1 MTIICYFST
10 EMSYSYIIVEDNELD
25 RLSLK
30 VFLKSYHDFITAGE
44 YPSAEEALSPIKEKK
59 PHVIFLDVD
68 MGEMSGITLRSQLP
82 EIPVCIFI
90 TSHPEYA
97 IDGFEQNA
105 LDFLTKPLQKERFEQ
120 TITRARQYLQ
130 IKEKATLLDENIGAD
145 SIFIK
150 DGHEK
155 IKIHTHEILFL
166 EALKD
171 YTKIVTT
178 QKSHFVLSSLSA
190 LLQENA
196 FSTFIRVHRSFAVP
210 KHYIKKLRSNEV
222 VINQFTIPVGRSY
235 KMQLQ
240 NL

>member
-1 MTIICYFST
+1 
-10 EMSYSYIIVEDNELD
+10 MSYSYVIVEDNELD

-30 VFLKSYHDFITAGE
+30 VFLKSYPDFITIGE
-44 YPSAEEALSPIKEKK
+44 YTTAEEALVPIKEKK
-59 PHVIFLDVD
+59 PHVIFLDID
-68 MGEMSGITLRSQLP
+68 MGEMSGIALRSQLP

-120 TITRARQYLQ
+120 SILRARQYLQ
-130 IKEKATLLDENIGAD
+130 IKEKATILDDNIGTG

-150 DGHEK
+150 NGHEK
-155 IKIHTHEILFL
+155 IKINTHEILFL

-171 YTKIVTT
+171 YTKIVTSN
-178 QKSHFVLSSLSA
+178 KSHFVLSSLSA
-190 LLQENA
+190 LLLENA
-196 FSTFIRVHRSFAVP
+196 FSSFIRIHRSFAVP
-210 KHYIKKLRSNEV
+210 KHYIKKLKANEV
-222 VINQFTIPVGRSY
+222 IIDQFTIPIGRSY

>member
-1 MTIICYFST
+1 
-10 EMSYSYIIVEDNELD
+10 MSYSYVIVEDNELD

-30 VFLKSYHDFITAGE
+30 VFLKSYPDFITIGE
-44 YPSAEEALSPIKEKK
+44 YTTAEEALVPIKEKK
-59 PHVIFLDVD
+59 PHVIFLDID
-68 MGEMSGITLRSQLP
+68 MGEMSGIALRSQLP

-120 TITRARQYLQ
+120 SILRARQYLQ
-130 IKEKATLLDENIGAD
+130 IKEKATILDDNIGTG

-150 DGHEK
+150 NGHEK
-155 IKIHTHEILFL
+155 IKINTHEILFL

-171 YTKIVTT
+171 YTKIVTSN
-178 QKSHFVLSSLSA
+178 KSHFVLSSLSA
-190 LLQENA
+190 LLLENA
-196 FSTFIRVHRSFAVP
+196 FSSFIRIHRSFAVP
-210 KHYIKKLRSNEV
+210 KHYIKKLKANEV
-222 VINQFTIPVGRSY
+222 TIDQHTIPIGRSY

>member
-1 MTIICYFST
+1 
-10 EMSYSYIIVEDNELD
+10 MSYSYVIVEDNELD

-30 VFLKSYHDFITAGE
+30 VFLKYYSDFVAAGE
-44 YPSAEEALSPIKEKK
+44 YTSAEEALIPIKEKK
-59 PHVIFLDVD
+59 PDVIFLDVD
-68 MGEMSGITLRSQLP
+68 MGKMSGIALRSQLP

-120 TITRARQYLQ
+120 SILRARQYLQ
-130 IKEKATLLDENIGAD
+130 IKEKATILDDNIGTG

-150 DGHEK
+150 NGHEK
-155 IKIHTHEILFL
+155 IKINTHEILFL

-171 YTKIVTT
+171 YTKIVTSN
-178 QKSHFVLSSLSA
+178 KSHFVLSSLSA
-190 LLQENA
+190 LLLENA
-196 FSTFIRVHRSFAVP
+196 FSSFIRIHRSFAVP
-210 KHYIKKLRSNEV
+210 KHYIKKLKANEV
-222 VINQFTIPVGRSY
+222 TIDQHTIPIGRSY

>member
-1 MTIICYFST
+1 
-10 EMSYSYIIVEDNELD
+10 MSYSYIIVEDNELD

-30 VFLKSYHDFITAGE
+30 VFLKSYADFVASGE
-44 YPSAEEALSPIKEKK
+44 YTSAEEALIPIKEKK

-68 MGEMSGITLRSQLP
+68 MGEMSGIALRSQLP

-120 TITRARQYLQ
+120 TIIRAKQYLQ

-145 SIFIK
+145 NIFIK
-150 DGHEK
+150 NGHEK
-155 IKIHTHEILFL
+155 IKINTHEILFL

-171 YTKIVTT
+171 YTKIVTSN
-178 QKSHFVLSSLSA
+178 KSHFVLSSLSA
-190 LLQENA
+190 LLLENA
-196 FSTFIRVHRSFAVP
+196 FSSFIRIHRSFAVP
-210 KHYIKKLRSNEV
+210 KHYIKKLKANEV
-222 VINQFTIPVGRSY
+222 IIDQFTIPIGRSY

>member
-1 MTIICYFST
+1 
-10 EMSYSYIIVEDNELD
+10 MSYSYVIVEDNELD

-30 VFLKSYHDFITAGE
+30 VFLKSYPDFITIGE
-44 YPSAEEALSPIKEKK
+44 YTTAEEALVPIKEKK
-59 PHVIFLDVD
+59 PHVIFLDID
-68 MGEMSGITLRSQLP
+68 MGEMSGIALRSQLP

-120 TITRARQYLQ
+120 SILRARQYLQ
-130 IKEKATLLDENIGAD
+130 IKEKATILDDNIGTG

-150 DGHEK
+150 NGHEK
-155 IKIHTHEILFL
+155 IKINTHEILFL

-171 YTKIVTT
+171 YTKIVTSN
-178 QKSHFVLSSLSA
+178 KSHFVLSSLSA
-190 LLQENA
+190 LLLENA
-196 FSTFIRVHRSFAVP
+196 FSSFIRIHRSFAVP
-210 KHYIKKLRSNEV
+210 KHYIKKLKANEV
-222 VINQFTIPVGRSY
+222 TIDQHTIPIGRSY
-235 KMQLQ
+235 TMQLQ